1 MDNDTYTLD
10 DLCRITG
17 LTKRT
22 IRYYI
27 QIGLAERPEG
37 GRRNA
42 YYTAK
47 HLEALLRIK
56 RLAAQ
61 GMPLE
66 KIRTTSTQESQPTH
80 TKQPGEISY
89 RTHIHIAE
97 GIELVVDPAKSAIN
111 HQTLRRFVAHVLDAL
126 ETAKQTQ
133 GSTED

>member
-17 LTKRT
+17 LSKRT

-61 GMPLE
+61 GMSLE
-66 KIRTTSTQESQPTH
+66 RIRTAATQENQPTYA
-80 TKQPGEISY
+80 KQPGEISY

-97 GIELVVDPAKSAIN
+97 GIELVVDPTKSAFD
-111 HQTLRRFVAHVLDAL
+111 HQTLRHFVAHVLDAL
-126 ETAKQTQ
+126 ETTRQTQ